1 MESGGIHDVLL
12 KKVKKCEKSDFIRVL
27 LYCMKRRSIL
37 LLAIFFFLSLS
48 GLILI
53 QLYWIRN
60 ALDLNDQQFR
70 QLTNKALESVVLDL
84 EEKELI
90 NNILEEIDI
99 TTADSV
105 ILPANSPIAQ
115 KLRGYLPNSD
125 LLELYGLVNPRE
137 PIAITSS
144 GQKIFISAQELGNFA
159 SDEST
164 ETSEQTI
171 TAELSGR
178 VTNKIVVVE
187 SIMDKI
193 LKNTPDIMQRINP
206 EEMKTMLRK
215 ALSNVEI
222 YLDFEFSI
230 RSGQPGVIWKT
241 PGFAD
246 NRLNKFM
253 IQLFP
258 NDPVPGQNHL
268 VMYFP
273 QEKQYKFGKIGSLG
287 FLSLLFTTL
296 LLLLAT
302 GTFIIIFRQKKISE
316 IRNDFINNMTHELKT
331 PISTISLA
339 SQMMADK
346 TIADENKNIDSL
358 SRVISDESMRL
369 KFQVEK
375 VLQMAIFEKTKMKLT
390 LVGTDIHSLIS
401 SAAENFSLQ
410 LSSRSGNIIK
420 DFRAENPFAM
430 VDEIHFMNAISNLI
444 DNGIKYSKE
453 RPEITITTR
462 NLKKGIQITVED
474 KGIGIKKEDLKR
486 IYDKFYRVHSGNIHD
501 VKGFGLGL
509 SYVKKVVEEHNGI
522 IKTESQINKGTKFV
536 LLIPQNGRK

>member
-1 MESGGIHDVLL
+1 
-12 KKVKKCEKSDFIRVL
+12 
-27 LYCMKRRSIL
+27 MKRRTIV
-37 LLAIFFFLSLS
+37 LLAIFFFLSIS

-60 ALDLNDQQFR
+60 ALDITDQQFR
-70 QLTNKALESVVLDL
+70 QQANKALESVVLDL

-90 NNILEEIDI
+90 NNIIEEIDV
-99 TTADSV
+99 TSADSV

-115 KLRGYLPNSD
+115 KLRGYQPNSE
-125 LLELYGLVNPRE
+125 LLELYGLFDPKE
-137 PIAITSS
+137 PIAITNS
-144 GQKIFISAQELGNFA
+144 GQKIFISAQEIGNYA

-178 VTNKIVVVE
+178 VTNKIVFVE
-187 SIMDKI
+187 NIMDKI

-206 EEMKTMLRK
+206 EELQSMIRK
-215 ALSNVEI
+215 ALNSVAI

-230 RSGQPGVIWKT
+230 RSGQAGIIWKT
-241 PGFAD
+241 PGFTD
-246 NRLNKFM
+246 NRQNKFM
-253 IQLFP
+253 IQLYP

-273 QEKQYKFGKIGSLG
+273 NEKQYKFEKIGSLG
-287 FLSLLFTTL
+287 FLSLLLTAL
-296 LLLLAT
+296 LLLLST
-302 GTFIIIFRQKKISE
+302 GTYIVIFRQKKISE

-346 TIADENKNIDSL
+346 TISDKNKNIDNL
-358 SRVISDESMRL
+358 SKVISDESMRL

-375 VLQMAIFEKTKMKLT
+375 VLQMAIFEKTRMRLN
-390 LVGTDIHSLIS
+390 LVGTDLHSLIS
-401 SAAENFSLQ
+401 NAVENFSLQ
-410 LSSRSGNIIK
+410 LTSKNGTIIK
-420 DFRAENPFAM
+420 DFKAENPSAM

-444 DNGIKYSKE
+444 DNGIKYSKGK
-453 RPEITITTR
+453 PELTISTR
-462 NLKKGIQITVED
+462 NVKKGIIITVED
-474 KGIGIKKEDLKR
+474 KGIGIRKEDIKR

-509 SYVKKVVEEHNGI
+509 SYVKKVVEEHNGT
-522 IKTESQINKGTKFV
+522 IKTESQINKGTKFI
-536 LLIPQNGRK
+536 LFIPQNGRK